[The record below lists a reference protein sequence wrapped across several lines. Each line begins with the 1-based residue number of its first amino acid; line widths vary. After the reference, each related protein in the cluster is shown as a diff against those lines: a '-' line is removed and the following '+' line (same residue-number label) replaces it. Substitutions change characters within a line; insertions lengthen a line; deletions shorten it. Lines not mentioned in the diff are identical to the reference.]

1 MKQRKSRRNFAGLQF
16 VIGAIAA
23 GILGTFS
30 QPVQAVEDFNNGGI
44 KFDVDT
50 VVEFEFVESNG
61 AYQSTFGVL
70 DVETGQKTPLLA
82 EVKPS
87 DNPQNVKTPTDYGRS
102 TSKPDFHGSPGNT
115 VPQPLAEF
123 LFKANKRYVLYL
135 ESTYN
140 GRPAG
145 IVYSTNSRNLA
156 SNQQGKFEGDFLG
169 LAQGGT
175 VLRWDDTGAE
185 LVKKSQDDRDFNDF
199 VIRAGGHLACPYERK
214 INR

>member
-23 GILGTFS
+23 GILGAFS
-30 QPVQAVEDFNNGGI
+30 PSVQAVEDFSNGGI

-50 VVEFEFVESNG
+50 VVEFEFVESRG
-61 AYQSTFGVL
+61 AYQSTFGVVDL
-70 DVETGQKTPLLA
+70 ETGQKIPLLA
-82 EVKPS
+82 EVKSS
-87 DNPQNVKTPTDYGRS
+87 DNPQSVNTPTDYGRV
-102 TSKPDFHGSPGNT
+102 TSKPDFIGTPGNT
-115 VPQPLAEF
+115 VPQPFAEF
-123 LFKANKRYVLYL
+123 LFKANKRYALYL
-135 ESTYN
+135 ESSYN

-145 IVYSTNSRNLA
+145 IVYSTDARNLA
-156 SNQQGKFEGDFLG
+156 SNLQSKFEGNLSA
-169 LAQGGT
+169 LAKGGT
-175 VLRWDDTGAE
+175 VLRWDDTGTE

>member
-1 MKQRKSRRNFAGLQF
+1 MKPRKSRRNFAGLKF
-16 VIGAIAA
+16 VIGVIFA
-23 GILGTFS
+23 GILGAFS
-30 QPVQAVEDFNNGGI
+30 QSVQAVEDFSNGGI

-50 VVEFEFVESNG
+50 VVEFEFVESHG

-87 DNPQNVKTPTDYGRS
+87 DNPQNVKTTTDYGRV
-102 TSKPDFHGSPGNT
+102 TSKPDFIGTPGNT
-115 VPQPLAEF
+115 VLQPFAEF

-145 IVYSTNSRNLA
+145 IIYSTNAQNFA
-156 SNQQGKFEGDFLG
+156 SNQQGKFEGNFLG
-169 LAQGGT
+169 LAKGGT
-175 VLRWDDTGAE
+175 LLRWDDTGSE

-199 VIRAGGHLACPYERK
+199 VIRAGGHLACP
-214 INR
+214 

>member
-1 MKQRKSRRNFAGLQF
+1 MKQIKSRRNFTGLKF
-16 VIGAIAA
+16 VIGAIVV

-30 QPVQAVEDFNNGGI
+30 QSVQAVEDFNNGGI

-87 DNPQNVKTPTDYGRS
+87 DNPQNVYTPTDYGHK

-115 VPQPLAEF
+115 VPQPFAEF
-123 LFKANKRYVLYL
+123 LFKANKRYVMYL

-145 IVYSTNSRNLA
+145 IVYSTNSKNLR
-156 SNQQGKFEGDFLG
+156 SSQQGKFEGDVLG
-169 LAQGGT
+169 LANGGT
-175 VLRWDDTGAE
+175 ILRWDDTGSE
-185 LVKKSQDDRDFNDF
+185 LVKQPQDDRDFNDF
-199 VIRAGGHLACPYERK
+199 VVRAGGHLACPYERK